1 MPAHIAVFDI
11 NETTLDLA
19 PVRATIVDLLGDPLA
34 FTVWFQKLLQLSM
47 TVTATDAY
55 VDFSQLAPAA
65 LETVFKSLGQAAP
78 DDAWDRV
85 AGAMGSIEPHP
96 DVRPGLQRLRDAGWT
111 TLALTNSAPGQVHD
125 QLERTGLA
133 PLFDQVLSVDAVSVF
148 KPAAAPYRYAAAQV
162 GVDPGSMWMV
172 ACHDWDLAGAAA
184 VGMSTAFVARA
195 GMGYATTYPAPTVSV
210 DGFEAL
216 AVELIARSDDSGG
229 RI

>member
-19 PVRATIVDLLGDPLA
+19 PVRATVVELLRDPLG

-65 LETVFKSLGQAAP
+65 LETVFSSLGRTAP

-85 AGAMGSIEPHP
+85 AGAMSSIEPYP
-96 DVRPGLQRLRDAGWT
+96 DVRPGLQRLREAGWT

-125 QLERTGLA
+125 QLERTELA
-133 PLFDQVLSVDAVSVF
+133 PLFDQVLSVDAVSAF

-162 GVDPGSMWMV
+162 GVDPESTWMV
-172 ACHDWDLAGAAA
+172 ACHDWDLAGARA

-195 GMGYATTYPAPTVSV
+195 GMAYATTYPAPTASV

-216 AVELIARSDDSGG
+216 AVELITRSGDSGARS
-229 RI
+229 